1 MLFTSQNE
9 VESGERKSEICQQQ
23 RRIQEFLI
31 GGGGRGGGVGGPNFG
46 SERTVELFNG
56 KLLLPNTPS
65 HQSVAR

>member
-1 MLFTSQNE
+1 MSTAEADPGIFDW
-9 VESGERKSEICQQQ
+9 R
-23 RRIQEFLI
+23 
-31 GGGGRGGGVGGPNFG
+31 GGGGGGGGVGGPNFG